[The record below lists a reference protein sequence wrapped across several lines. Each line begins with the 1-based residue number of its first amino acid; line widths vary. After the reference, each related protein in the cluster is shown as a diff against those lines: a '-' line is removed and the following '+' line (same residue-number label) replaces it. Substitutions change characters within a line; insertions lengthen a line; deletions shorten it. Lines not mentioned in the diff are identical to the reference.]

1 MPDIDLAG
9 PDAARR
15 LTGYLVRPDG
25 EGPWPGV
32 VLVHEAFGLDPVQ
45 RGLAE
50 TMAGLGYLTL
60 AVDLFSNGGA
70 RRCLVSTFRSL
81 FSGKGPAVD
90 DIATGREY
98 LRSSPECTGKVGII
112 GFCMGGGFALLT
124 APDFDA
130 SAPNYGFLPRDESVL
145 ENACPIVASYGG
157 KDLSLRGAAA
167 KLGATLT
174 NAGVPHDVKEY
185 PSAGHSFLN
194 GGESG
199 PKIMR
204 PLLRVAGMGP
214 EPVAAAD
221 AWARIDAF
229 FTEHLGAP
237 AR

>member
-9 PDAARR
+9 PGAARK
-15 LTGYLVRPDG
+15 LTGYLARPTG

-45 RGLAE
+45 RGLAD

-70 RRCLVSTFRSL
+70 RRCLVATFRSL
-81 FSGKGPAVD
+81 FTGRGPAVD

-98 LRSSPECTGKVGII
+98 LRASAGCTGKVGII

-130 SAPNYGFLPRDESVL
+130 SAPNYGFLPRDGSVL
-145 ENACPIVASYGG
+145 RQACPIVASYGG
-157 KDLSLRGAAA
+157 KDVTLRGVAA
-167 KLGATLT
+167 KLEATLT
-174 NAGVPHDVKEY
+174 EAGVPHDVKEY
-185 PSAGHSFLN
+185 PGAGHSFLN
-194 GGESG
+194 GGENG
-199 PKIMR
+199 PALLR

-229 FTEHLGAP
+229 FGEHLRA
-237 AR
+237 